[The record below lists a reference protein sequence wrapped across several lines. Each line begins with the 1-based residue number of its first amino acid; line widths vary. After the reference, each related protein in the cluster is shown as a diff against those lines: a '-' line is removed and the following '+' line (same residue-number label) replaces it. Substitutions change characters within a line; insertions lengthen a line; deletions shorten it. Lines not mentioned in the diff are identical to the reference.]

1 MKFFFQ
7 GELSAQDEDDV
18 LQELDQLVAAEEDN
32 IVLPEVPTENVILP
46 EVPTEEPSTEKTRVK
61 EKQKVAMEA
70 AQHYFCLQFGNE

>member
-1 MKFFFQ
+1 M
-7 GELSAQDEDDV
+7 
-18 LQELDQLVAAEEDN
+18 AAEEDN

-70 AQHYFCLQFGNE
+70 A